1 MFKNSLSRFRLVAFL
16 EGCSFLLFAVTM
28 PLKYMMGMPKPNYII
43 GMLHGFL
50 FLSYLVLLIQVSAA
64 YKWPFKKIV
73 LSFIAALLP
82 FGTFYAN
89 KNIYPEPVS

>member
-1 MFKNSLSRFRLVAFL
+1 
-16 EGCSFLLFAVTM
+16 M

-50 FLSYLVLLIQVSAA
+50 FLMYLVLLIQVSAE

-73 LSFIAALLP
+73 LSFIASLLP

-89 KNIYPEPVS
+89 KNIYPEPVG